1 MKDEGD
7 RLDKKIGLFRYS
19 LIADLLHLPRG
30 KGSGLYEKL
39 REKAE
44 KEYDIPGTD
53 RREVAAETIRD
64 WLTVYRRE
72 GFDGLLP
79 RRRSDKGRARKL
91 PIEVIDLLVLAKEA
105 NPEMTVPLLIE
116 EAKEHEIVVNAGV
129 KLAESTVYRHLKA
142 AGVMDLGKKSRPGK
156 ELRRFS
162 FEKAGELWMSDVMH
176 GPKVF
181 DESRRKTK
189 SYLIG
194 FLDDATRI
202 VPFACFASSEKTRD
216 FLPAF
221 QQAIERRGIPKRLYV
236 DNGSAYR
243 SRHLQMVC
251 ARLGITLIHARPY
264 HAAGKGKQERFFR
277 TVRMQLL
284 PKLTDNDLKSFEALN
299 RRLWGWVEG
308 SYHQRPHRG
317 LNGQSPVEAWAQR
330 SDQVRLVGVGSDL
343 RELFLFEARRKV
355 QKDRTVS
362 LDGMA
367 YEVDASLVGEVVLLR
382 FDQSNPGS
390 TIDVWHGGKK
400 IGTANLVDAYLN
412 CFVKRNRGS
421 WSLEPSVGPDEPAPG
436 LSLRSLNDEKEE
448 S

>member
-1 MKDEGD
+1 MGDKRD
-7 RLDKKIGLFRYS
+7 RLGKEIGLFRYG
-19 LIADLLHLPRG
+19 LIADLIHLPRG
-30 KGSGLYEKL
+30 KGAGLYEKL

-79 RRRSDKGRARKL
+79 RQRSDKGRARKL
-91 PIEVIDLLVLAKEA
+91 PVEVIDLLVCMKEEK
-105 NPEMTVPLLIE
+105 PEMTVPLLIE
-116 EAKEHEIVVNAGV
+116 EANKHEIVRSSGIE
-129 KLAESTVYRHLKA
+129 LASSTVYRHLKA
-142 AGVMDLGKKSRPGK
+142 AGVMDLVAKLSSSKD
-156 ELRRFS
+156 LRRFG
-162 FEKAGELWMSDVMH
+162 FEKAGDLWMSDVMH

-181 DESRRKTK
+181 DESRRKRK

-194 FLDDATRI
+194 FIDDATRV
-202 VPFACFASSEKTRD
+202 VPFATFALSEKTRD

-251 ARLGITLIHARPY
+251 AQLGITLIHARPY

-284 PKLTDNDLKSFEALN
+284 PTLTDADLKSLEALN
-299 RRLWGWVEG
+299 RRLWGWVES

-317 LNGQSPVEAWAQR
+317 LKGQSPVEAWAQR
-330 SDQVRLVGVGSDL
+330 SDEVRLAGPGTDL
-343 RELFLFEARRKV
+343 REAFLFEVRRKV

-367 YEVDASLVGEVVLLR
+367 YEVDASLVEETVFLR

-400 IGTANLVDAYLN
+400 VGTANLVDTYLN

-421 WSLEPSVGPDEPAPG
+421 RTLEPSVGPDEPAQG
-436 LSLRSLNDEKEE
+436 LSLRSLQDEKEE